1 MRKLGLFTFNVL
13 LAVGLAGLYT
23 WAVVERHPTVD
34 AVEAAFAT
42 SWWAG
47 LTVGLSV
54 AAGAVLGPRPVLGWK
69 KCVQVQVLIV
79 ASSALFALLLWLLPR
94 ELTEMDRVVEQEMA
108 KRGLRL
114 GSGIGAA
121 LMTTYQIIDVY
132 LKRRRAAR
140 PK

>member
-1 MRKLGLFTFNVL
+1 VKKLGLFVFNVL
-13 LAVGLAGLYT
+13 LAVWLAGLYT
-23 WAVVERHPTVD
+23 WAVVERRPTSD
-34 AVEAAFAT
+34 ALEAAFAT

-69 KCVQVQVLIV
+69 KCIRVQVLIV
-79 ASSALFALLLWLLPR
+79 LSSALFALLMWLLPR
-94 ELTEMDRVVEQEMA
+94 ELTEMDRVVEQELA

-121 LMTTYQIIDVY
+121 LMTAYQVIDVY